1 MKPPVSFNE
10 LVYALVRHIPPGH
23 VLNYGRIAE
32 LLEAPQG
39 AREVGWAMSSLRG
52 SSGVPWHRVVNAQGR
67 VSIKGSPL
75 AAAEQRARLEAEG
88 IEFDE
93 NDTLD
98 MQKYLWNPTPLE
110 VEAIIRQARGAD
122 SEPDES

>member
-32 LLEAPQG
+32 WLEAPQG
-39 AREVGWAMSSLRG
+39 AREVGWAMSSLHG
-52 SSGVPWHRVVNAQGR
+52 KHNVPWHRVVNAQGR

-88 IEFDE
+88 IVFDE
-93 NDTLD
+93 NDKLD
-98 MQKYLWNPTPLE
+98 MEKHLWNPPWPE
-110 VEAIIRQARGAD
+110 VEAIIRQARED
-122 SEPDES
+122 DPEPDQP